1 MEQTISSWLARR
13 TGIEPTPPPD
23 RRYAARTVLDE
34 ASRPS
39 APEPDPSV
47 TFDPGGR
54 AAGRHLRDVHDH
66 YRQEME
72 QVRDLLRQVR
82 EGTAA
87 IGDARGALQTMTV
100 RANDWTLGGYCQAQC
115 VSLTQ
120 HHGMETEGI
129 FPHLRRRQPDLAEV
143 LDRLDQEHLAIHD
156 VLEGVDR
163 ALVHLAA
170 HPTDYGPIT
179 EAVDLLTDTIGSH
192 FAYEERELIGP
203 LARHGFLPG
212 QV

>member
-1 MEQTISSWLARR
+1 M
-13 TGIEPTPPPD
+13 PTPPPAH
-23 RRYAARTVLDE
+23 RHSAETVLDE
-34 ASRPS
+34 ATRPS
-39 APEPDPSV
+39 APEPDPAV
-47 TFDPGGR
+47 DFDRRGVS
-54 AAGRHLRDVHDH
+54 AGKHLLQVHDH

-72 QVRDLLRQVR
+72 QVRDVLRQVE

-87 IGDARGALQTMTV
+87 IGDARGALNAMTI

-120 HHGMETEGI
+120 HHGMETEGV
-129 FPHLRRRQPDLAEV
+129 FPWLRRSQPDLAPV
-143 LDRLDQEHLAIHD
+143 IDRLNQEHLAIHD

-163 ALVHLAA
+163 ALVHLAG

-179 EAVDLLTDTIGSH
+179 AAIDLLTDTLGSH

-203 LARHGFLPG
+203 LSRYGFFAG
-212 QV
+212 QL